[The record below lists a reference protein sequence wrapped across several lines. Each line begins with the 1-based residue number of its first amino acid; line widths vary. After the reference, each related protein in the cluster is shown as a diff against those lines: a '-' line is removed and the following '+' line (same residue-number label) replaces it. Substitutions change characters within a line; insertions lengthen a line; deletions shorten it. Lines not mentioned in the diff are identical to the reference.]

1 MTTDNPAAS
10 HAAAP
15 GAAAPTA
22 RQSEILE
29 FIRTTL
35 IDRGA
40 PPTREE
46 IARAFGF
53 RSLNAAEQ
61 HLQALAKKG
70 LIELV
75 SGTSRGIRLR
85 EALGALQESA
95 REFGLPLIGKV
106 AAGSPILAQENVLR
120 HSAIDPALFK
130 PRADYLLEVR
140 GMSMRDIGILDGDWL
155 AVHRQDRAHNG
166 QVVVARL
173 GDDVTVKRLK
183 LKGARAELI
192 AENPDFEP
200 IVVDLKRDPFEIE
213 GLVVGVIRP
222 AV

>member
-1 MTTDNPAAS
+1 M
-10 HAAAP
+10 AP
-15 GAAAPTA
+15 IPSDAPSVAPVTA

-29 FIRTTL
+29 FIQQTL
-35 IDRGA
+35 IEYGA

-75 SGTSRGIRLR
+75 AGTSRGIRVRDTVHTLR
-85 EALGALQESA
+85 EAA
-95 REFGLPLIGKV
+95 REFGLPLVGKV
-106 AAGSPILAQENVLR
+106 AAGSPILAQENVLK
-120 HSAIDPALFK
+120 HPAIDPRMFK

-155 AVHRQDRAHNG
+155 AVHKQAQAQSG
-166 QVVVARL
+166 QIVVARI

-183 LKGARAELI
+183 MRGARAELI
-192 AENPDFEP
+192 AENPDYKP
-200 IVVDLKRDPFEIE
+200 IIVDARRDAFVIE
-213 GLVVGVIRP
+213 GIAVGVIRP
-222 AV
+222 SV